1 MHRAYGHLGVLLVA
15 HLQETGPCEVEEES
29 RQSLIDN
36 NKLRFHPN
44 AQLSMGW
51 SLVVCG
57 TPMTEEEHFGV
68 L

>member
-1 MHRAYGHLGVLLVA
+1 MHGAYGHLGILLVA
-15 HLQETGPCEVEEES
+15 RLQETGPCETEEGS

-36 NKLRFHPN
+36 NKLHFHPN

-51 SLVVCG
+51 SLAVCG
-57 TPMTEEEHFGV
+57 TPMTEEELCGV